1 MIPTE
6 SWNEPMKDLSTAG
19 DTYIAE
25 ARAPNGTPETLNG

>member
-19 DTYIAE
+19 DTYIAG
-25 ARAPNGTPETLNG
+25 ARAPNGIREIPNA